1 MESVWRNIV
10 WARKF
15 ERVWDHAAGC
25 AGGHRLASRRV
36 RGRHERAPGHGK
48 ERAAG
53 GWVCVTCARVLAFFF
68 LLTLLA
74 DTSQ

>member
-53 GWVCVTCARVLAFFF
+53 SVGVCDMRTGGACFF
-68 LLTLLA
+68 LL
-74 DTSQ
+74 